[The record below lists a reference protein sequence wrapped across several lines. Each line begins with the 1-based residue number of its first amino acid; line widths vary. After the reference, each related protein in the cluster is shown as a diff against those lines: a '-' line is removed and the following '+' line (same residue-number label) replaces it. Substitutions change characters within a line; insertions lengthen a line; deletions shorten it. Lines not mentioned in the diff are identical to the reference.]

1 VEVSDVFFGTK
12 GTGNKEKKGPDVRV
26 VTSRTRQVGCSHIGP
41 IRILEEKLKL
51 ASENMTWS

>member
-26 VTSRTRQVGCSHIGP
+26 VTSYACTRP
-41 IRILEEKLKL
+41 LK
-51 ASENMTWS
+51 ENVKN